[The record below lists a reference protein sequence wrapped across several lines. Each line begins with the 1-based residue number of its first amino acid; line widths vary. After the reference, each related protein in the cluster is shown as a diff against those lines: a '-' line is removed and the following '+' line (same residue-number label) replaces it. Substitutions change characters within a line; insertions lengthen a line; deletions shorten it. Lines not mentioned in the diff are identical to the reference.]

1 MAERT
6 TSDDVMTRAELASYL
21 SSLAQEFD
29 DGNEEIAVA
38 VGNKTVSLSPP
49 ENVNASVDV
58 VERSSI
64 LRGERETITIELSWK
79 P

>member
-29 DGNEEIAVA
+29 DEHEEIAIA

-49 ENVNASVDV
+49 ENVNVSVDV

-64 LRGERETITIELSWK
+64 LRGERETIAIELSWK

>member
-29 DGNEEIAVA
+29 DENEEIAVA

-49 ENVNASVDV
+49 ENVNVSVDV

-64 LRGERETITIELSWK
+64 LRGERETIAIELSWK

>member
-29 DGNEEIAVA
+29 DGSEEIAVA

-49 ENVNASVDV
+49 ENVNVSVDV

-64 LRGERETITIELSWK
+64 LRGERETIAIELSWK

>member
-21 SSLAQEFD
+21 SNLAQEFD
-29 DGNEEIAVA
+29 DGSEEIAVA

-49 ENVNASVDV
+49 ENVNVSVDV

-64 LRGERETITIELSWK
+64 LRGERETIAVELSWK